1 MSISQELQKYYE
13 ERFNMMSTL
22 GWKDLI
28 EDAETMFKAY
38 NHLTSVSNAEQ
49 LFFKKGQL
57 DILNWILTLKEVS
70 EKSYEELNETN
81 L

>member
-1 MSISQELQKYYE
+1 MDTSLQKYYE

-28 EDAETMFKAY
+28 EDVQAVYDAY
-38 NHLTSVSNAEQ
+38 NNVSAISSTEQ

-70 EKSYEELNETN
+70 EKSYEELNEKN

>member
-1 MSISQELQKYYE
+1 
-13 ERFNMMSTL
+13 MMSTI

-28 EDAETMFKAY
+28 EDIQAMYDAY
-38 NHLTSVSNAEQ
+38 NHVSAISSTEQ

-70 EKSYEELNETN
+70 EKSYEELNEKN
-81 L
+81 I